1 MGPLHAVRSN
11 GRHSPVVPGTDGT
24 LVLKLIVKATL
35 MEGVLAEEVD
45 CREGEATLA
54 QAALHHLEDLGT
66 VRGV

>member
-1 MGPLHAVRSN
+1 MQKLRSN

-35 MEGVLAEEVD
+35 VEGVLAEEVD

>member
-1 MGPLHAVRSN
+1 MRSN

-35 MEGVLAEEVD
+35 VEGVLAEEVD
-45 CREGEATLA
+45 CREGEASLA
-54 QAALHHLEDLGT
+54 QAALHHLEDLGA